1 MKKEKRYKTTS
12 IRDKR
17 SIVRTLNT
25 FSKQYEYI
33 CCDDKFVDLDLEPV
47 KYYYM
52 DKENDYFKN
61 SIVFSKS
68 NAQIDSRN
76 TDLILD
82 AIDNMIS
89 INRKTDLKDELKD
102 IVRNKELGNGVNT
115 FLLNKDLSIKEI
127 KEVVSDSKFAKKI
140 FSQIENRVIF
150 RRTGIYSSNNDSST
164 IKSKQ
169 ILPIPTN
176 LISSLNE
183 ELEYVINKLYLFEK
197 EPIETEELAEKLENL
212 KNKIY
217 LDMKN
222 KNFSL
227 DEIISEENSSFN
239 HPIDEEE
246 YDETKSDA
254 HLTTQQ
260 INQKI
265 HNFSNENEHNEYKKL
280 STEYKKALE
289 FNEQYDT
296 DIDFLAEEI
305 DKLIQYCKVEERL
318 FEKIGK
324 YEDNI
329 YGEYENFFEKLDKHK
344 DIFLNI
350 LLKNEWYE
358 NIPEEMIFALQ
369 KNIVKFLN
377 DGVKYP
383 IEDIQ
388 KFWNNNVNEELLEDL
403 VNYFNLEEDV
413 LDYVIMYE

>member
-47 KYYYM
+47 RYYYI
-52 DKENDYFKN
+52 DKPNDFFKKN
-61 SIVFSKS
+61 IVFSKS
-68 NAQIDSRN
+68 KAQIYCRS
-76 TDLILD
+76 TKLILG

-89 INRKTDLKDELKD
+89 INRKTELKDDLKD
-102 IVRNKELGNGVNT
+102 IVRNRELGNGVNT

-127 KEVVSDSKFAKKI
+127 EEVVSDSKFAKKI

-150 RRTGIYSSNNDSST
+150 RRTGIYSFNNKSST

-176 LISSLNE
+176 LIDSLNE
-183 ELEYVINKLYLFEK
+183 QLEYVIDKLYLFEQ
-197 EPIETEELAEKLENL
+197 EPIDLDALQEQIENL

-227 DEIISEENSSFN
+227 DEIKSEENSSFN

-280 STEYKKALE
+280 STECKKALE
-289 FNEQYDT
+289 FNEQYDA

-329 YGEYENFFEKLDKHK
+329 YEEYENFFEKLDKYK
-344 DIFLNI
+344 DRFLLI

-358 NIPEEMIFALQ
+358 NIPEEMIFSLQ
-369 KNIVKFLN
+369 ENIIKFLN
-377 DGVKYP
+377 DWARYP

-403 VNYFNLEEDV
+403 VDYFNLEEEV

>member
-1 MKKEKRYKTTS
+1 MQKEKRYKTTS

-33 CCDDKFVDLDLEPV
+33 CCDDKFVDLDLEPA

-76 TDLILD
+76 TDLIID

-89 INRKTDLKDELKD
+89 INRKTDLKDYLKD
-102 IVRNKELGNGVNT
+102 IVRNRELGNKVNT
-115 FLLNKDLSIKEI
+115 FLLNEDLSLSEI
-127 KEVVSDSKFAKKI
+127 EVITNDSKFAKKI

-176 LISSLNE
+176 IISSLNE
-183 ELEYVINKLYLFEK
+183 ELEYVINKLYLFEQK
-197 EPIETEELAEKLENL
+197 PIEIEELSEKLEKL

-222 KNFSL
+222 KDFSL
-227 DEIISEENSSFN
+227 DEIESEENSSLF
-239 HPIDEEE
+239 HPIDEQE
-246 YDETKSDA
+246 YKESKNEA

-260 INQKI
+260 INQNI

-289 FNEQYDT
+289 FNEQYDA

-324 YEDNI
+324 YEDDI
-329 YGEYENFFEKLDKHK
+329 YGEYEKFFEKLDKYK

-350 LLKNEWYE
+350 LLKKERYE
-358 NIPEEMIFALQ
+358 NIPEEMIFSFQ
-369 KNIVKFLN
+369 ENIIKFLN
-377 DGVKYP
+377 DWARYP

-388 KFWNNNVNEELLEDL
+388 DFWLNNDHEELMDDL
-403 VNYFNLEEDV
+403 IKEFNLNEDV